1 LLGEAEG
8 MRLIG
13 KRMKGKA
20 IYRFLVFILVVGI
33 VVSPL
38 TAKEEEVNK
47 IQ

>member
-1 LLGEAEG
+1 
-8 MRLIG
+8 MKINM
-13 KRMKGKA
+13 MKGKA
-20 IYRFLVFILVVGI
+20 VYWFLVPILVVGM